1 MNCDL
6 PKNGSKAS
14 DFMENQYIDDLTI
27 ADEVTQ
33 NDMIDINPC
42 SAASILICHYK
53 LINA

>member
-1 MNCDL
+1 MNCED

-14 DFMENQYIDDLTI
+14 NLMENQYVDDLTI
-27 ADEVTQ
+27 ADEIIQ

-42 SAASILICHYK
+42 SAASILICYYQ